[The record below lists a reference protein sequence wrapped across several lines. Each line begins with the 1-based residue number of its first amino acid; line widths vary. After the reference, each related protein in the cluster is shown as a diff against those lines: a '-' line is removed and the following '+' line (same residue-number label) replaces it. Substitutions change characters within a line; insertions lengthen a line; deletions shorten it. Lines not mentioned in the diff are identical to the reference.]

1 MLTHVSSIKTRF
13 RHARRVAMPAALSI
27 LALTGALAAT
37 PRAAQAQQVYI
48 GSGNGWQQMI
58 DHPDQWT
65 FVRRNASGFYVNF
78 IQMLR
83 GDVPRCTQTAALFTH
98 KNAIYESDSR
108 YTGLGGF
115 PNGGQFS
122 LALQATQLNALLSG
136 GFAVPYTSLNY
147 GLDAAKEADLKQIGM
162 PAGTSRPCLTQ
173 AGPWNFHGDIVN
185 SPDVTANIGRSD
197 GASTDGPLSLWQ
209 VNQGMMQQGS
219 YSLVNYV
226 HARHKIALV
235 MVAPYNLKPTSQWLS
250 VAQQCVRQH
259 EDHGAKPDIWSVFEY
274 ATTTPTLPET
284 VGGRPADTI
293 TGMAYWLINHVRDPK
308 RYAGLAVPSGQLPG
322 ARASTFAVRN
332 RSTWLDLCP
341 AVSAQ
346 VQDPAHQWNV
356 RFHVNGRDVTRQ
368 LTQPGGLAFVGGLR
382 LWPGQSRQVQVTLAP
397 KNPVFARRAAP
408 PVIRLSLRP
417 NGSREAQV
425 NQVVTLRPG
434 ASSPAALVASA
445 RP

>member
-1 MLTHVSSIKTRF
+1 M
-13 RHARRVAMPAALSI
+13 
-27 LALTGALAAT
+27 
-37 PRAAQAQQVYI
+37 PRAAQAQKVYV

-58 DHPDQWT
+58 DNPSQWT
-65 FVRRNASGFYVNF
+65 YVRTHADGFYVNF

-115 PNGGQFS
+115 PDGGQFS
-122 LALQATQLNALLSG
+122 LALQAKQLNALLSG
-136 GFAVPYTSLNY
+136 GFAVPLASLNY
-147 GLDAAKEADLKQIGM
+147 GLDAAKQADLRQIGM
-162 PAGTSRPCLTQ
+162 PAGQTRPCLTQ
-173 AGPWNFHGDIVN
+173 AGPWNFHGNIVN

-209 VNQGMMQQGS
+209 ANQGQMQQGS

-235 MVAPYNLKPTSQWLS
+235 MVAPYNLNPTSQWLS

-259 EDHGAKPDIWSVFEY
+259 EDHGAKPDVWSVFEY
-274 ATTTPTLPET
+274 ATKTPTLPET
-284 VGGRPADTI
+284 VNGRPADTI

-308 RYAGLAVPSGQLPG
+308 RYASISVPSIKSAGTQPG
-322 ARASTFAVRN
+322 TFTVRN
-332 RSTWLDLCP
+332 RSTWMDLCP

-346 VQDPAHQWNV
+346 VQDPARLWNV
-356 RFHVNGRDVTRQ
+356 RFQVNGQDVTRQ
-368 LTQPGGLAFVGGLR
+368 LTQPGGMAFVGALR
-382 LWPGQSRQVQVTLAP
+382 LWPGQSRQVQVTLVPRHPAL
-397 KNPVFARRAAP
+397 ARHAAP
-408 PVIRLSLRP
+408 PAIRLSLRP
-417 NGSREAQV
+417 NGSSEAPVAQR
-425 NQVVTLRPG
+425 VTLRPSISRA
-434 ASSPAALVASA
+434 ASLVASA